1 MGGSAGSTGLPGKFA
16 FLTKSSFP
24 AASST
29 KGQEPGPVVQQQL
42 WVLAA
47 ALGQKGPLPAAR
59 GGNMTVPWTT
69 GACGYWD

>member
-1 MGGSAGSTGLPGKFA
+1 MGGRAGSTGLPGKFA

-29 KGQEPGPVVQQQL
+29 KGQEPGPVVQQQQL

-59 GGNMTVPWTT
+59 
-69 GACGYWD
+69 